1 MRRRPIAWLLAAAT
15 AAALLPLAATPAGAE
30 EPTSHRLT
38 FPAGGRVTYT
48 DDWGDPRS
56 GGRTHRGNDL
66 FGPKLTPL
74 VAASDGTVTTMR
86 LDSGISGNF
95 LVVRDAAGWEHWY
108 VHINNDT
115 PGTDDGANPSAW
127 AFAAGLGVG
136 SRVRAGDLVAYLGD
150 SGNAEGTA
158 PHLHYEL
165 HRPDGVAV
173 NPYSSLMLSQGR
185 RVGDRCGFDANPA
198 GAPLAAAGAGY
209 WTLAAD
215 GGIFSFGTA
224 RFFGSMGGRHLNQ
237 PVRGLTATPSGAGYW
252 LVASDGGIFSF
263 GDATFVGSTG
273 GFRLNQP
280 IVGMAST
287 PSGQGYWLVASDGG
301 IFAFGDAVFAGSTG
315 GTPLN
320 QPIVGMAATPTGGGY
335 WLVASDGGI
344 FSFGDAR
351 FFGSTGGAPPSPIT
365 SIAVAPDG
373 GGYLLTAAGGS
384 VIPYGSARWAGEVA
398 GIGYC
403 SVPTSVRAV
412 PTRTGG
418 GYWVLAGNGRVH
430 AFGDAKDHGSTA
442 AAGLRTA
449 APVDIAAVPG

>member
-1 MRRRPIAWLLAAAT
+1 MRRRLIAGLLAVAT
-15 AAALLPLAATPAGAE
+15 ATALLPLAATPAAAE
-30 EPTSHRLT
+30 DPTYHRLT

-74 VAASDGTVTTMR
+74 VASTDGTVTTMR
-86 LDSGISGNF
+86 LDSGISGN
-95 LVVRDAAGWEHWY
+95 LLALRDGAGWEHLY
-108 VHINNDT
+108 VHLNNDT
-115 PGTDDGANPSAW
+115 PGTDDGANPPGW
-127 AFAAGLGVG
+127 TFAAGLEVG
-136 SRVRAGDLVAYLGD
+136 TRVRAGDLVGYLGD

-158 PHLHYEL
+158 PHLHFEL
-165 HRPDGVAV
+165 HRPDGTAV
-173 NPYSSLMLSQGR
+173 NPHPSLLLSQGR
-185 RVGDRCGFDANPA
+185 RAGDRCGFDANPA
-198 GAPLAAAGAGY
+198 GAPLAAAGGGY

-224 RFFGSMGGRHLNQ
+224 RFFGSMGGQHLNQ
-237 PVRGLTATPSGAGYW
+237 PVRGLTATPTGGGYW

-263 GDATFVGSTG
+263 GDAAFAGSTG
-273 GFRLNQP
+273 GIRLNQP
-280 IVGMAST
+280 IVGMAAT
-287 PSGQGYWLVASDGG
+287 PTGRGYWLVASDGG
-301 IFAFGDAVFAGSTG
+301 IFAFGDAAFHGSTG

-351 FFGSTGGAPPSPIT
+351 FSGSTGGTPPSPVT

-373 GGYLLTAAGGS
+373 GGYWLTAAGGS
-384 VIPYGSARWAGEVA
+384 ILPYGSAGWHGEVA
-398 GIGYC
+398 GVGYC
-403 SVPTSVRAV
+403 TVPRSVRAV
-412 PTRTGG
+412 PTRTGA

-430 AFGDAKDHGSTA
+430 AFGDAPDHGSTA
-442 AAGLRTA
+442 AAGVRTA
-449 APVDIAAVPG
+449 GPVDLAAVPG

>member
-1 MRRRPIAWLLAAAT
+1 VRRRPIAWLLAVST
-15 AAALLPLAATPAGAE
+15 AAALLPLAVPPAGAE

-38 FPAGGRVTYT
+38 FPVGGRVTYT

-66 FGPKLTPL
+66 MGAKLTPL
-74 VAASDGTVTTMR
+74 VAAADGTVTTMR

-95 LVVRDAAGWEHWY
+95 LVLRDAAGWEHWY
-108 VHINNDT
+108 IHINNDT
-115 PGTDDGANPSAW
+115 PGTDDGANPPAW

-173 NPYSSLMLSQGR
+173 NPFTSLMLSQGR

-263 GDATFVGSTG
+263 GDAAFVGSTG

-287 PSGQGYWLVASDGG
+287 PSG
-301 IFAFGDAVFAGSTG
+301 
-315 GTPLN
+315 
-320 QPIVGMAATPTGGGY
+320 
-335 WLVASDGGI
+335 
-344 FSFGDAR
+344 R
-351 FFGSTGGAPPSPIT
+351 
-365 SIAVAPDG
+365 
-373 GGYLLTAAGGS
+373 
-384 VIPYGSARWAGEVA
+384 
-398 GIGYC
+398 GYC
-403 SVPTSVRAV
+403 WWP
-412 PTRTGG
+412 
-418 GYWVLAGNGRVH
+418 
-430 AFGDAKDHGSTA
+430 
-442 AAGLRTA
+442 RTA
-449 APVDIAAVPG
+449 ASSPSGTPSSPGPRVARRSTGPSSAWRRHRRAAGTGWWPRTAGSSASATPASSAPPAGPRPAPSPRSPSPPTVVATCSPPPAAR